1 MLVWSANKRDD
12 SSVAKKAT
20 AIVPTMLRMR
30 EELRKRLERE
40 AKKSGRS
47 LNAEM
52 VGRLELSFTIDEEA
66 RSRDSA
72 IIDMLV
78 NNDNVSSA
86 LLRQIA
92 LEMTKV
98 SGAFRN
104 EADVKNFLKGINFSV
119 FGKEM
124 RERIKSG
131 EIPDDQPE
139 GDER

>member
-1 MLVWSANKRDD
+1 M
-12 SSVAKKAT
+12 AKKAT

-52 VGRLELSFTIDEEA
+52 VGRLEQSFTIDEQA
-66 RSRDSA
+66 RARDSA

-86 LLRQIA
+86 VLRQIA

-98 SGAFRN
+98 PGAFHS
-104 EADVKNFLKGINFSV
+104 EADIKNFLTGINFLA
-119 FGKEM
+119 FGKQQIS
-124 RERIKSG
+124 REL
-131 EIPDDQPE
+131 PE
-139 GDER
+139 GDKR